1 MLLTPLKASTEHDL
15 RGMFAEAPL
24 GACPG
29 HSCLKLT
36 STKRYVM
43 PVLHMTQV
51 NFGTVWRPTSSS
63 SGQGKHCL
71 ELHSVH
77 AAGSPEAKG
86 KADYVLELVDNIS
99 TWHNMT
105 VGMLTLWRTVLERPS
120 PSQQILH
127 EVSRQQVT
135 AV

>member
-1 MLLTPLKASTEHDL
+1 MLLTYSRHQLSLICGA
-15 RGMFAEAPL
+15 MFAEALL
-24 GACPG
+24 GACQG
-29 HSCLKLT
+29 QRHTCSRLRSRKTSSCRYLTRPKL
-36 STKRYVM
+36 
-43 PVLHMTQV
+43 
-51 NFGTVWRPTSSS
+51 NIGTVGQPTSCGSD
-63 SGQGKHCL
+63 QGTHCL

-127 EVSRQQVT
+127 EVGS
-135 AV
+135 